1 MAGMDATTG
10 KLLDGV
16 DHVVQSVEKIF
27 TTSLGSRI
35 MREWFGNPGVRLLG
49 ENPTER
55 TILRWWAVTWAC
67 LEIFEPRFRVK
78 TFQLLDANRLGGIN
92 IRLVGEYRLLAHLD
106 FVQAELF
113 VSPSD
118 GGVSIVRAT

>member
-1 MAGMDATTG
+1 MAGMDAATG
-10 KLLDGV
+10 KVLDGV

-35 MREWFGNPGVRLLG
+35 MREWFGNPGIRLLG
-49 ENPTER
+49 ENLTER

-78 TFQLLDANRLGGIN
+78 TFQLIDANRLGGIN

-113 VSPSD
+113 VSLSD
-118 GGVSIVRAT
+118 GGVSIIRAT